1 MLNINKKIIIL
12 FTTILIFPIFLIP
25 NNTWD
30 SVIFDYAFTINDISG
45 IEGWYKESRLDFQLQ
60 IIKIFFFINQKFNIS
75 HELIFDIFSS
85 LALILYIYEIKR
97 FQNIL
102 LGIENRWQTVCILIA
117 LTSPIWSVIS
127 SIVLGL
133 YVFCFYLALLGYRFL
148 INKKYL
154 FKILG
159 IIFIFFSLSIKS
171 NLFLISG
178 LALVHNTNLFFSDKS
193 IQKKNIYILM
203 LIFFIFIFIYK
214 IFLKPYGV
222 YSDYNQINFDNLQ
235 FSTIY
240 NNFINFFSFFSSYF
254 WIIGLLIIYLTINKK
269 NNFKKIIFQKE
280 NINLLTISLFFLI
293 LITPY
298 ILVDKS
304 GHIDMPEFKNRHAL
318 GVPIFF
324 SLFFTLILKN
334 AYKIFPQK
342 NVATYLFI
350 LIIFQNLFYLT
361 KGYVYKYE
369 KSLIN
374 TEIIKSLKK
383 IKEPKGGYIH
393 FINDDYFFSS
403 LVSSHIMFKA
413 YNKAK
418 WYGQGNKH
426 FSINKNKAKN
436 HLLMY
441 MLKSEN
447 NALKKKYIITGLKEM
462 CVVQIQF
469 ITKINKN
476 EKLERIKKI
485 LSLSKRKYM
494 LINSIKE
501 TC

>member
-214 IFLKPYGV
+214 IFR
-222 YSDYNQINFDNLQ
+222 
-235 FSTIY
+235 
-240 NNFINFFSFFSSYF
+240 
-254 WIIGLLIIYLTINKK
+254 II
-269 NNFKKIIFQKE
+269 
-280 NINLLTISLFFLI
+280 
-293 LITPY
+293 
-298 ILVDKS
+298 
-304 GHIDMPEFKNRHAL
+304 
-318 GVPIFF
+318 
-324 SLFFTLILKN
+324 TL
-334 AYKIFPQK
+334 
-342 NVATYLFI
+342 
-350 LIIFQNLFYLT
+350 
-361 KGYVYKYE
+361 
-369 KSLIN
+369 
-374 TEIIKSLKK
+374 
-383 IKEPKGGYIH
+383 
-393 FINDDYFFSS
+393 
-403 LVSSHIMFKA
+403 A
-413 YNKAK
+413 YN
-418 WYGQGNKH
+418 
-426 FSINKNKAKN
+426 S
-436 HLLMY
+436 
-441 MLKSEN
+441 
-447 NALKKKYIITGLKEM
+447 
-462 CVVQIQF
+462 
-469 ITKINKN
+469 
-476 EKLERIKKI
+476 
-485 LSLSKRKYM
+485 
-494 LINSIKE
+494 
-501 TC
+501 

>member
-1 MLNINKKIIIL
+1 
-12 FTTILIFPIFLIP
+12 
-25 NNTWD
+25 
-30 SVIFDYAFTINDISG
+30 
-45 IEGWYKESRLDFQLQ
+45 
-60 IIKIFFFINQKFNIS
+60 
-75 HELIFDIFSS
+75 
-85 LALILYIYEIKR
+85 
-97 FQNIL
+97 
-102 LGIENRWQTVCILIA
+102 
-117 LTSPIWSVIS
+117 
-127 SIVLGL
+127 
-133 YVFCFYLALLGYRFL
+133 
-148 INKKYL
+148 
-154 FKILG
+154 
-159 IIFIFFSLSIKS
+159 
-171 NLFLISG
+171 
-178 LALVHNTNLFFSDKS
+178 
-193 IQKKNIYILM
+193 
-203 LIFFIFIFIYK
+203 
-214 IFLKPYGV
+214 
-222 YSDYNQINFDNLQ
+222 
-235 FSTIY
+235 
-240 NNFINFFSFFSSYF
+240 
-254 WIIGLLIIYLTINKK
+254 
-269 NNFKKIIFQKE
+269 
-280 NINLLTISLFFLI
+280 
-293 LITPY
+293 
-298 ILVDKS
+298 
-304 GHIDMPEFKNRHAL
+304 
-318 GVPIFF
+318 
-324 SLFFTLILKN
+324 
-334 AYKIFPQK
+334 
-342 NVATYLFI
+342 LFI